1 MHLLRFHLLASKQEL
16 KSTLKRLM
24 YYASQGVKAVYSGS
38 EWQYTAAG
46 EV

>member
-1 MHLLRFHLLASKQEL
+1 
-16 KSTLKRLM
+16 M

-46 EV
+46 KFNPGILSQVCQTRVKWGYPR

>member
-1 MHLLRFHLLASKQEL
+1 
-16 KSTLKRLM
+16 M